1 MIDLFASR
9 LSNQIAKYFAW
20 KSEPHSLAADAVQQ
34 EWNQKI
40 LNALSPFSLIQRVLY
55 KIAKEKVS
63 TVILITPARQTQ
75 SWYPNLLAM
84 SFFQPFL
91 LPMSPG
97 VLKNPKG
104 EDRPLLINES
114 LALVAWKVT
123 GKLGVAGVIGNK
135 FIHFDVL

>member
-1 MIDLFASR
+1 
-9 LSNQIAKYFAW
+9 
-20 KSEPHSLAADAVQQ
+20 
-34 EWNQKI
+34 
-40 LNALSPFSLIQRVLY
+40 
-55 KIAKEKVS
+55 
-63 TVILITPARQTQ
+63 
-75 SWYPNLLAM
+75 
-84 SFFQPFL
+84 
-91 LPMSPG
+91 MSPG